1 MSKVPAMLGKNLNVF
16 NSPLLNR
23 VSSCGFLKKD
33 FKISLWN
40 TCGLKSVHKTN
51 SNTKMMSKFV
61 NHTFNDETK
70 IDKIVTCISFDNPDL
85 ILFTETH
92 LLSDPKNPKHPLPAI
107 KKLYKHFALGC
118 CASNSGG
125 IAILSKNPII
135 VHYTHKSGNLIHFS
149 VVDDMNNSIPF
160 IHCYAS
166 PSRRQYYY
174 RLILK
179 RSNIIP
185 ESIITGDLNTDVIN
199 DSYFKSLIFNPLC
212 LTPNQDLATS
222 KPTFFPRGKGNPKSL
237 DWILLPPS
245 FLDFNVST
253 SLLPQ
258 TSPPISDHLLVTVTL
273 KHNNVDDQ
281 NSNFQK
287 RKCPISTSL
296 FRKKEIQ
303 EVIKLASERFVEDYN
318 NEPVKA
324 VDSFRYHVFCLL
336 RDLTMNQAK
345 ENKALVNEVKQLSS
359 SNSPISKEISE
370 RLNEIIVER
379 IQSTK
384 DRFYKFIAQSRH
396 SPSKAMTLM
405 SSEASTSKRPRIE
418 DADAHLKFWTDH
430 FTHTD
435 SYNHT
440 PCELSRVTDYFFSF
454 INDKVLSSEASSRLS
469 REITT
474 EEVELVIKVPVI
486 HRQVWMESR
495 TKYTSMHILP

>member
-1 MSKVPAMLGKNLNVF
+1 MSVLHLLLPRTEPTLTPITPAILLVLTLLVLHLLVLYLLTTAPTIQHTLLLSARITVPILNTYQHQFQKIQDPFHKSLVSTVKNLDITLIHVK
-16 NSPLLNR
+16 
-23 VSSCGFLKKD
+23 G
-33 FKISLWN
+33 
-40 TCGLKSVHKTN
+40 
-51 SNTKMMSKFV
+51 
-61 NHTFNDETK
+61 
-70 IDKIVTCISFDNPDL
+70 FDNPDL

-185 ESIITGDLNTDVIN
+185 ESIITGDLNTAIIN

-212 LTPNQDLATS
+212 LTPNQDLTTS
-222 KPTFFPRGKGNPKSL
+222 KPTFFPRGKGSPKSL
-237 DWILLPPS
+237 DCILLPPS

-287 RKCPISTSL
+287 RKSPISTSL

-303 EVIKLASERFVEDYN
+303 E
-318 NEPVKA
+318 
-324 VDSFRYHVFCLL
+324 
-336 RDLTMNQAK
+336 M
-345 ENKALVNEVKQLSS
+345 
-359 SNSPISKEISE
+359 
-370 RLNEIIVER
+370 
-379 IQSTK
+379 
-384 DRFYKFIAQSRH
+384 
-396 SPSKAMTLM
+396 
-405 SSEASTSKRPRIE
+405 
-418 DADAHLKFWTDH
+418 
-430 FTHTD
+430 
-435 SYNHT
+435 
-440 PCELSRVTDYFFSF
+440 
-454 INDKVLSSEASSRLS
+454 
-469 REITT
+469 
-474 EEVELVIKVPVI
+474 
-486 HRQVWMESR
+486 
-495 TKYTSMHILP
+495 